1 MAQTLSVDHCIE
13 QVCQKGCSSVWSDIE
28 ALEAGRAIPEAEGL
42 DEGQRAVVLVELKSV
57 MSVYEGTCSVS

>member
-1 MAQTLSVDHCIE
+1 MAQTHSVDHCIE
-13 QVCQKGCSSVWSDIE
+13 QVCQKGCSSVRSDIE

-42 DEGQRAVVLVELKSV
+42 DEGQRAAVLVELKSV

>member
-1 MAQTLSVDHCIE
+1 MAQTHSVDHCIE
-13 QVCQKGCSSVWSDIE
+13 LVCQKGCSSVWSDIE

-42 DEGQRAVVLVELKSV
+42 DEGQRAAVLVELKSV

>member
-1 MAQTLSVDHCIE
+1 MAQTYSVDYCIE

-28 ALEAGRAIPEAEGL
+28 DLEAGRLIPEAEGL
-42 DEGQRAVVLVELKSV
+42 NEDQRAAVLVELKSV